1 MKKHSYKKMQARGQR
16 ATGES
21 YRQLPAEQRTA
32 FVVGMC
38 EMLQIVALYT
48 EGESK
53 ENIDKMLD
61 YEGQFSDEDLRVR
74 FDGYVS
80 AKSASSADQ
89 ASGLFFR
96 ALYEWCN

>member
-1 MKKHSYKKMQARGQR
+1 MAKRSYKKMQARGQR
-16 ATGES
+16 ATGEA
-21 YRQLPAEQRTA
+21 YRQLSDAQRTA

-53 ENIDKMLD
+53 ANIDKMLD
-61 YEGQFSDEDLRVR
+61 YEGQFSDDDLRAK
-74 FDGYVS
+74 FDSYVN
-80 AKSASSADQ
+80 AKSASPTDQ

>member
-1 MKKHSYKKMQARGQR
+1 MKKRYKTMQARGQR
-16 ATGES
+16 MKGEA
-21 YRQLPAEQRTA
+21 YRQLPDGQRTA

-61 YEGQFSDEDLRVR
+61 YEGRLSDEELRIR
-74 FDGYVS
+74 FDQYVN
-80 AKSASSADQ
+80 AKNTAPADQ

>member
-1 MKKHSYKKMQARGQR
+1 MKKRYKTMQARGQR
-16 ATGES
+16 MKGQDYIRLS
-21 YRQLPAEQRTA
+21 DPQRAA
-32 FVVGMC
+32 FVVGLC
-38 EMLQIVALYT
+38 EMMQIVALYT

-61 YEGQFSDEDLRVR
+61 YEGQFTDDDLRAK
-74 FDGYVS
+74 FDQYVS
-80 AKSASSADQ
+80 SKKASPEDQ